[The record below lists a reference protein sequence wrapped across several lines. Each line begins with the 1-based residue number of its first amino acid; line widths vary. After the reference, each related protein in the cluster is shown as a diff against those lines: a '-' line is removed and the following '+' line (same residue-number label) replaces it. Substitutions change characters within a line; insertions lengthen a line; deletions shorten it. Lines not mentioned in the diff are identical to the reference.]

1 MSEAL
6 VLEFSGVS
14 AEQYKKV
21 NAILGLDMDTGAGD
35 WPAGLSNHTGAI
47 HDDSFMV
54 FEIWESREAA
64 REFMDSRLGAALG
77 QAGVPEPRRAEW
89 LTVEGHHEG

>member
-14 AEQYKKV
+14 ADQYDKV
-21 NAILGLDMDTGAGD
+21 NAILGLDPSTGAGD
-35 WPAGLSNHTGAI
+35 WPAGLTSHTGAS
-47 HDDSFMV
+47 HGDDFMV
-54 FEIWESREAA
+54 FEIWESKDAA
-64 REFMDSRLGAALG
+64 QAFMDSRLGAALG

-89 LTVEGHHEG
+89 MELAGHHEA

>member
-14 AEQYKKV
+14 ADQYEKV
-21 NAILGLDMDTGAGD
+21 NEILGIDMETGAGD
-35 WPAGLSNHTGAI
+35 WPEGLTNHTGAV
-47 HDDSFMV
+47 HDDSLVV
-54 FEIWESREAA
+54 FEIWESKEAA
-64 REFMDSRLGAALG
+64 KAFMDSRLGAALG

-89 LTVEGHHEG
+89 LTVKGHLER